1 MSNKSVDKALC
12 VCYCKR
18 IGHLTKGPAA
28 VYSITTNS
36 KQHKRKSTV
45 AVDTTPQQSINAAI
59 SDISFFEHLAQPLSP
74 KAAYAAKKESHHG

>member
-36 KQHKRKSTV
+36 KKLKRKSTV
-45 AVDTTPQQSINAAI
+45 TVDTTPQQRVNAEI
-59 SDISFFEHLAQPLSP
+59 SDTSLFEYLAQPLSP
-74 KAAYAAKKESHHG
+74 KAAYAAKKALQHG